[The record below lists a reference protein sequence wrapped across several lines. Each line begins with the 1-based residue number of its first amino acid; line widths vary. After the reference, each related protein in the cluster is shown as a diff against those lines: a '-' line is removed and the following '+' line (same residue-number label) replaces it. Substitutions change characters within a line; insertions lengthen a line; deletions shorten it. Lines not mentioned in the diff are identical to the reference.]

1 MQQAAAVFNQQ
12 GYAGTSISDIMRA
25 TGLKKGGIYNHFANK
40 DELAL
45 AALDFSVELVQAHY
59 RTSLQGKRHAI
70 VRLRALIEAF
80 CSLMETPPVKG
91 GCPLLNTAIDSDDTH
106 PALRRRA
113 RQAMDTWHSLIHKI
127 IVLGVKHQQI
137 KQLPTVDTMA
147 TVIIATL
154 EGGLMMTQLYGDL
167 AYLHHAKQ
175 HLLDY
180 LDTVKTGSV
189 D

>member
-1 MQQAAAVFNQQ
+1 M
-12 GYAGTSISDIMRA
+12 SDIMRA

-45 AALDFSVELVQAHY
+45 AALNFSVELVQTHY
-59 RTSLQGKRHAI
+59 RNSLRGKRHAI

-80 CSLMETPPVKG
+80 CHLMESPPVKG

-113 RQAMDTWHSLIHKI
+113 RQAMDAWHSLIHKI
-127 IVLGVKHQQI
+127 VVLGVKHRQI
-137 KQLPTVDTMA
+137 KQLPAVDSLA
-147 TVIIATL
+147 TVIISTL
-154 EGGLMMTQLYGDL
+154 EGGLMLTQLYGDL
-167 AYLHHAKQ
+167 TYLHRAKQ

-180 LDTVKTGSV
+180 LETVKT